1 LILVVQSPEAT
12 PEQAAELARLSGA
25 TASTP
30 IGAHAFR
37 LQGAVRRPE
46 GAAHLAEWCQA
57 RRLDHAWVPEER
69 RFSSLKLLAMDMDS
83 TLITIECIDELGG
96 QAGKKAEIAA
106 ITERAMRGE
115 IDYAG
120 SMRPRVGLLAGLD
133 ERALQDVYEEK
144 LRLSPGAEVLVD
156 ACKRHGVTVLLVSG
170 GFAFYTERLKARLGL
185 DETLSNVLE
194 IDAGRLTGKVL
205 GPLVDARAKA
215 ARFRQLAQ
223 RLGAQREQTVAIG
236 DGANDVP
243 MMAEAGVSVGYHP
256 KPVVRAKVTHV
267 LDYSGLDGVLNL
279 FT

>member
-12 PEQAAELARLSGA
+12 PAQAAELARLSGA

-37 LQGAVRRPE
+37 LH
-46 GAAHLAEWCQA
+46 GAAHRPELAEWCQA

-69 RFSSLKLLAMDMDS
+69 RFASLKLLAMDMDS

-115 IDYAG
+115 IDYAV
-120 SMRPRVGLLAGLD
+120 SMRLRVALLAGLD

-243 MMAEAGVSVGYHP
+243 MMAEAGISVGYHP